1 MFFVVVVFGVVD
13 DEGDDDDLSTDA
25 GTCTLGGSIFMLIMT
40 MENSPVCGYRGAV
53 EEVLV
58 VMVMKIETAIFLVVN
73 LIVAV
78 RNS

>member
-13 DEGDDDDLSTDA
+13 DDGDDDDLPTDA

-58 VMVMKIETAIFLVVN
+58 VMVKIETAIFLVVN